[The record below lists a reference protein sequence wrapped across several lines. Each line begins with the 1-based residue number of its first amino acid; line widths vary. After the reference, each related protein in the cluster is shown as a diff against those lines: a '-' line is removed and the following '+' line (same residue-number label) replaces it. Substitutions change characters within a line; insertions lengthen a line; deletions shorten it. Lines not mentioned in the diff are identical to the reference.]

1 MKSIIAA
8 GILLASSTAPAF
20 AGPYANIENNAGWV
34 GKEFG
39 SSVTEVH
46 AGYEFENGFFLQG
59 GPAFVAIKGEEG
71 AVEYSGKVGY
81 VTDLSEDLTA
91 YAEVAFITEGKEFEF
106 DELNLGTKVGLTYK
120 F

>member
-46 AGYEFENGFFLQG
+46 AGYEFENGLRISARVENLFD
-59 GPAFVAIKGEEG
+59 K
-71 AVEYSGKVGY
+71 EYSEVYGYPALGRALHVGFNY
-81 VTDLSEDLTA
+81 S
-91 YAEVAFITEGKEFEF
+91 F
-106 DELNLGTKVGLTYK
+106 
-120 F
+120 